1 MIIKNPQRLNE
12 IVGQDTKKIS
22 TWFDSPVK
30 KPLLIHGPTG
40 VGKTSSAY
48 ALAKEK
54 NLEIIELNSS
64 NLRNKDKIKNVIGIA
79 SQQQSLFG
87 KKKLILIDEVDGIS
101 GRSDYGGLAE
111 LSRIISDSKHK
122 IVLTANDVSD
132 SKFSTLRKKCDI
144 VEFKYVD
151 YLKIFELLKNICEKN
166 KIKFEEKQLKNL
178 ARKNNG
184 DVRASLLDLV
194 GSVVDGKINADTSE
208 REYAKSI
215 EESLRL
221 VFKSKDASIL
231 INVFS
236 DSDEDLD
243 EIFLWID
250 ENLDK
255 EYSGND
261 LVKAYEKLSK
271 ADVYR
276 GRILK
281 RQYYRL
287 MVYQSALMGAGVAL
301 SKDEKKNGYVPYKR
315 PSRILKMWIAKN
327 RNARRRSI
335 AEKFARRTHS
345 SSKKIYKDFGVLVN
359 FLKDDKV
366 VNELELDDDEIK
378 WLRRNV

>member
-1 MIIKNPQRLNE
+1 MIIKNPQKLNE
-12 IVGQDTKKIS
+12 IIGQDTKKIS
-22 TWFDSPVK
+22 AWVDSPVK

-64 NLRNKDKIKNVIGIA
+64 DLRNKENIKKIIGIA

-111 LSRIISDSKHK
+111 LSRIIGDSKHK
-122 IVLTANDVSD
+122 IILTANDVSD
-132 SKFSTLRKKCDI
+132 SKFSTLRKKCDL
-144 VEFKYVD
+144 VEFRYVD
-151 YLKIFELLKNICEKN
+151 YLQIFELLKNLCEKN

-184 DVRASLLDLV
+184 DVRASLLDLA
-194 GSVVDGKINADTSE
+194 GSIVDGKINADTSE
-208 REYAKSI
+208 REYAKNI
-215 EESLRL
+215 EETLRL
-221 VFKSKDASIL
+221 VFKSKDANIL
-231 INVFS
+231 INAFS

-243 EIFLWID
+243 EIFLWLD

-255 EYSGND
+255 EYSGKD
-261 LVKAYEKLSK
+261 LIRAYNVLSK

-276 GRILK
+276 GRILR

-287 MVYQSALMGAGVAL
+287 MVYQSELMSAGIAL
-301 SKDEKKNGYVPYKR
+301 SKDEKKNGFVQYKR

-327 RNARRRSI
+327 RNSKRKSI
-335 AEKFARRTHS
+335 AEKLAKITHS
-345 SSKKIYKDFGVLVN
+345 SSKKVYKDFGILVN
-359 FLKDDKV
+359 FLKDDKIV
-366 VNELELDDDEIK
+366 DELELDDDEIK
-378 WLRRNV
+378 WLRGNV